1 MKIRK
6 RILSNEKEKSNFM
19 PKHVYGLINIKAIK
33 EKFKN
38 SLKNEI
44 INNNISDINN
54 NSEDLNILIKLSE
67 EDFVPQIVFNNNI
80 NINKSKHIPIKTKLL
95 KNCKSMSSPK
105 IELLNNEKNKY
116 VNLPR
121 IKVPITLQKNKNKL
135 MMNSFNKQNLLPNI
149 DTIVSCRNLKAFSLL
164 NDKTKTKKKIKS
176 IYDNCSL
183 SNDSKFRNIPK
194 KISYI
199 KNLVDQHMN
208 CINSILQNSF
218 LEIAGNISL
227 KSIN

>member
-1 MKIRK
+1 M
-6 RILSNEKEKSNFM
+6 
-19 PKHVYGLINIKAIK
+19 
-33 EKFKN
+33 N
-38 SLKNEI
+38 S
-44 INNNISDINN
+44 S
-54 NSEDLNILIKLSE
+54 
-67 EDFVPQIVFNNNI
+67 
-80 NINKSKHIPIKTKLL
+80 
-95 KNCKSMSSPK
+95 K
-105 IELLNNEKNKY
+105 IELLNNENNKY

-135 MMNSFNKQNLLPNI
+135 MINSFNKQNLLPNI